1 MRFLMSMP
9 QDLDKVVS
17 ADEVGLLTARHGG
30 HVLRSA
36 FQLVYRVRAGRMLEA
51 VAAEGFLRPFRNGAP
66 VPPRAYL
73 DAMPD
78 GKRIVA
84 ERLGMALHVANHRH
98 LDIDGLDH
106 VVAVGLSPK
115 LRESLAALLTG
126 SDVEPARMICCVRQ
140 ANPEDGEAI
149 GHVAAVARE
158 YGASIA
164 IGGLDAGQP
173 PLDAVYRYLPDIVRI
188 DGAWFRRVSGNA
200 GALRLLAR
208 LIEGFKADGAQVFVE
223 GIETRRHLATAL
235 DAGADLVQ
243 GFLLSRPELVGMPI
257 RHGSIRLDE
266 IFAGEAEVIPL
277 FGNGRR

>member
-1 MRFLMSMP
+1 MSMP
-9 QDLDKVVS
+9 HELDKVVS

-36 FQLVYRVRAGRMLEA
+36 FQLVYRVRAGRILDA
-51 VAAEGFLRPFRNGAP
+51 AAAEGFLRPFRHGTP
-66 VPPRAYL
+66 VPPRPYL

-78 GKRIVA
+78 SKRIVA

-98 LDIDGLDH
+98 LDVGGLDH

-115 LRESLAALLTG
+115 LSESLAALLAG
-126 SDVEPARMICCVRQ
+126 SDVEPSRMICCVRQ
-140 ANPEDGEAI
+140 AGAEDSEAI
-149 GHVAAVARE
+149 AHVADVARAH
-158 YGASIA
+158 GASVA
-164 IGGLDAGQP
+164 IGGLDEGQP
-173 PLDAVYRYLPDIVRI
+173 PLDAIYRYLPDIVRI

-208 LIEGFKADGAQVFVE
+208 LIEGFKADGAEVFIE

-243 GFLLSRPELVGMPI
+243 GFLLSRPELAGMPI
-257 RHGSIRLDE
+257 RHGSIRLDD